1 MGISTCRDF
10 FFFFES
16 ADASENPNLV
26 YTAIKGQ
33 VAAMDR
39 IVIAVKTTAENRPR
53 IGLYAARG
61 ANWFQ
66 PSLDVAVQ
74 AQITYRCSH
83 FVATFLQVSNSRPEM
98 TKDGVNDLLYFVLS
112 EVLLGADICTPDRVE
127 FCFLE
132 HDTSAAHARN
142 DTIRYQVHQ
151 CLSDSLPHVLREKLR
166 CGDFRDLLDSLY
178 PVLSYANKKEEESER
193 NGSSLDHFKKQR
205 ISEFAQDVITR
216 GLEELPK
223 EARLHHFHHICN
235 VLEEQQKGTIPFLFP
250 TRYLRSRFAKRS

>member
-1 MGISTCRDF
+1 MVTNTKPRWREHLNYHGNLHLPRF
-10 FFFFES
+10 VFFES

-193 NGSSLDHFKKQR
+193 NGSSLDHFKKTTDLGVCAGCDHPRPRRVTKGGAIASFPPYLQR
-205 ISEFAQDVITR
+205 A
-216 GLEELPK
+216 
-223 EARLHHFHHICN
+223 
-235 VLEEQQKGTIPFLFP
+235 
-250 TRYLRSRFAKRS
+250 